1 MKTPS
6 PLKTTAAAVLLTHA
20 ALSEHTKKPIPMEAV
35 DMAVGFAK
43 AENPGLYE
51 KVLEVHRATAFETI
65 DLDHGLFRI
74 YHKATLPVVIDTS
87 WDVQRRGL
95 PGPELIKCDAE
106 DVILPEEFSECI
118 IRLYSEQRPEDG
130 QWMQRPMVVSYF

>member
-6 PLKTTAAAVLLTHA
+6 PLKTTAATVLLTHA
-20 ALSEHTKKPIPMEAV
+20 TLSEHTKKPIPMEAV

-74 YHKATLPVVIDTS
+74 YHKATLPVVIDAA
-87 WDVQRRGL
+87 WGVQQRGMS
-95 PGPELIKCDAE
+95 GPEMIKCDAE
-106 DVILPEEFSECI
+106 DIILPEEFRECI
-118 IRLYSEQRPEDG
+118 VRFYSERRQEDG
-130 QWMQRPMVVSYF
+130 QWVQRVMVVSSF